1 MDFPWMGGM
10 AGSRPRWLAEL
21 STAFKRHRQ
30 GRPGWF
36 VEVSGDRLRIR
47 TAELPPR
54 PDEPAEGPRKRRDVW
69 LRTPPGPAT
78 AAKALQE
85 ACELFDQV
93 VAGSWRWPDR
103 DAPSTQDERRLAPD
117 TLQWLIQKLHA
128 AVVGERIG
136 TDTWNRTYRPYLHQL
151 LQIAGRKTWQ
161 TDQQLIEEVLRSWP
175 PNTRARQM
183 AHDRFRR
190 LWKQAG
196 WAWPDELLEMRGNG
210 KAAASPEGVRAF
222 TDDELQELRDRIL
235 RSSRLTTA
243 DLTAW
248 DALAAFGLRPAELL
262 GLELFTQDGVPMARV
277 QRVKVSSKGASGVR
291 VVPAVPPDGWPV
303 DCFELVRRW
312 REHGFPTGMTAARSP
327 GQVLTQQLRRLR
339 EQKPVQIALDSEL
352 TAYGCRHAFAL
363 RLAQKLGLHPREA
376 ATLMGH
382 SPQTHLAVY
391 GRRLDAPK
399 LLATVREKVMEQRQ
413 TSMRIADP
421 K

>member
-1 MDFPWMGGM
+1 M
-10 AGSRPRWLAEL
+10 AASRPRWLAEL

-54 PDEPAEGPRKRRDVW
+54 PDEPADAPSKRRDVW

-93 VAGSWRWPDR
+93 VADSWRWPDP
-103 DAPSTQDERRLAPD
+103 DAQSVQDERRLAPS
-117 TLQWLIQKLHA
+117 TLQMLIQKLHA

-136 TDTWNRTYRPYLHQL
+136 ADTWCRTYRPYLDQLLRIAGGKSWENDHQL
-151 LQIAGRKTWQ
+151 V
-161 TDQQLIEEVLRSWP
+161 EEVLRSWP
-175 PNTRARQM
+175 PNTRSRQM
-183 AHDRFRR
+183 GHDRIRR

-196 WAWPDELLEMRGNG
+196 WSWPDGLAELRGNG

-222 TDDELQELRDRIL
+222 SDAELQELRDRIL
-235 RSSRLTTA
+235 RSSRLTAA

-248 DALAAFGLRPAELL
+248 DALAVFGLRPAELQ
-262 GLELFTQDGVPMARV
+262 GLELFTQDDVPMARV
-277 QRVKVSSKGASGVR
+277 QRAKVSSKGSGGVR
-291 VVPAVPPDGWPV
+291 VIPAVPPEGWPV
-303 DCFELVRRW
+303 DCFQLVGRW
-312 REHGFPTGMTAARSP
+312 REHGFPAGMTAVRSP

-339 EQKPVQIALDSEL
+339 DQKPVHIALDEEL
-352 TAYGCRHAFAL
+352 TAYGCRHGFAL

-391 GRRLDAPK
+391 GRRLDSPK
-399 LLATVREKVMEQRQ
+399 LISSVISRVKASQ
-413 TSMRIADP
+413 
-421 K
+421 

>member
-1 MDFPWMGGM
+1 MDFPWMGCM

-30 GRPGWF
+30 SRAGWF
-36 VEVSGDRLRIR
+36 VEVSGDRLRVR
-47 TAELPPR
+47 SAELPPR
-54 PDEPAEGPRKRRDVW
+54 PDEPADAPPKRRDVW

-93 VAGSWRWPDR
+93 IAGSWCWPDP
-103 DAPSTQDERRLAPD
+103 DATPSQGDGRRLAPS
-117 TLQWLIQKLHA
+117 TLEMLIQKLQA

-136 TDTWNRTYRPYLHQL
+136 ADTWDRTYRPYLDQLLKIAGGRSWENDHQL
-151 LQIAGRKTWQ
+151 V
-161 TDQQLIEEVLRSWP
+161 EEVLRSWP
-175 PNTRARQM
+175 PNTRSRQM
-183 AHDRFRR
+183 GHDRIRR

-196 WAWPDELLEMRGNG
+196 WSWPDGLPELRGNG

-222 TDDELQELRDRIL
+222 SDAELQELRDRIL
-235 RSSRLTTA
+235 RSSRLTAA

-248 DALAAFGLRPAELL
+248 DALAVFGLRPAELQ
-262 GLELFTQDGVPMARV
+262 GLELFTQDDVPMARV
-277 QRVKVSSKGASGVR
+277 QRVKVSSKGAGGVR
-291 VVPAVPPDGWPV
+291 VVPAVPPEGWPV
-303 DCFELVRRW
+303 DCFHLVVRW
-312 REHGFPTGMTAARSP
+312 REHGFPAGMTAARSP

-339 EQKPVQIALDSEL
+339 DQKPVQIALDEEL
-352 TAYGCRHAFAL
+352 TAYGCRHGFAL

-391 GRRLDAPK
+391 GRRLDSPK
-399 LLATVREKVMEQRQ
+399 LINSVIEKLKTNSRE
-413 TSMRIADP
+413 
-421 K
+421 

>member
-10 AGSRPRWLAEL
+10 AASRPRWLAEL

-54 PDEPAEGPRKRRDVW
+54 PDEPAEGPAKRRDVW
-69 LRTPPGPAT
+69 LLTPPGPAT

-93 VAGSWRWPDR
+93 VAGSWRWPDP
-103 DAPSTQDERRLAPD
+103 DAPSAQDERRLAPG
-117 TLQWLIQKLHA
+117 TLQRLIQKLHA
-128 AVVGERIG
+128 ALVGEKIG
-136 TDTWNRTYRPYLHQL
+136 TDTWDRTYRPYLDQL
-151 LQIAGRKTWQ
+151 LKIAGGKSWE
-161 TDQQLIEEVLRSWP
+161 TDQQLIEEVLRCWP
-175 PNTRARQM
+175 PNTRSRQM
-183 AHDRFRR
+183 AHDRIRR

-196 WAWPDELLEMRGNG
+196 WAWPDGLVEMRGNG
-210 KAAASPEGVRAF
+210 RAAASAEGVRAF

-235 RSSRLTTA
+235 RSSRLTAA
-243 DLTAW
+243 DLAAW
-248 DALAAFGLRPAELL
+248 DSLAVFGLRPAELQ

-303 DCFELVRRW
+303 DCFELVGRW

-339 EQKPVQIALDSEL
+339 EQSPVRIALDCEL
-352 TAYGCRHAFAL
+352 TAYGSRHAFAL

-391 GRRLDAPK
+391 GRRLDSPK
-399 LLATVREKVMEQRQ
+399 LLQAVISRVKASE
-413 TSMRIADP
+413 
-421 K
+421 

>member
-1 MDFPWMGGM
+1 M
-10 AGSRPRWLAEL
+10 AASRPRWLAEL

-54 PDEPAEGPRKRRDVW
+54 PDEPADAPPKRRDVW

-93 VAGSWRWPDR
+93 VADSWRWPDP
-103 DAPSTQDERRLAPD
+103 DAQSVQDERRLAPS
-117 TLQWLIQKLHA
+117 TLQMLIQKLHA

-136 TDTWNRTYRPYLHQL
+136 ADTWCRTYRPYFDQLLRIAGGKSWENDHQL
-151 LQIAGRKTWQ
+151 V
-161 TDQQLIEEVLRSWP
+161 EEVLRSWP
-175 PNTRARQM
+175 PNTRSRQM
-183 AHDRFRR
+183 GHDRIRR

-196 WAWPDELLEMRGNG
+196 WSWPDGLAELRGNG

-222 TDDELQELRDRIL
+222 SDAELQELRDRIL
-235 RSSRLTTA
+235 RSSRLKAA

-248 DALAAFGLRPAELL
+248 DALAVFGLRPAELQ
-262 GLELFTQDGVPMARV
+262 GLELFTQDDVPMARV
-277 QRVKVSSKGASGVR
+277 QRAKVSSKGSGGVR
-291 VVPAVPPDGWPV
+291 VIPAVPPEGWPV
-303 DCFELVRRW
+303 DCFQLVGRW
-312 REHGFPTGMTAARSP
+312 REHGFPAGMTAVRSP

-339 EQKPVQIALDSEL
+339 DQKPVHIALDEEL
-352 TAYGCRHAFAL
+352 TAYGCRHGFAL

-391 GRRLDAPK
+391 GRRLDSPK
-399 LLATVREKVMEQRQ
+399 LISSVISRVKASQ
-413 TSMRIADP
+413 
-421 K
+421 

>member
-1 MDFPWMGGM
+1 M
-10 AGSRPRWLAEL
+10 AASRPRWLAEL

-54 PDEPAEGPRKRRDVW
+54 PDEPADAPPKRRDVW

-93 VAGSWRWPDR
+93 VADSWRWPDP
-103 DAPSTQDERRLAPD
+103 DAQSAQDERRLAPS
-117 TLQWLIQKLHA
+117 TLQMLMQKLHA

-136 TDTWNRTYRPYLHQL
+136 ADTWCRTYRPYLNQL
-151 LQIAGRKTWQ
+151 LQIAGGKSWEN
-161 TDQQLIEEVLRSWP
+161 DHQLVEEVLRSWP
-175 PNTRARQM
+175 PNTRSRQM
-183 AHDRFRR
+183 GHDRIRR

-196 WAWPDELLEMRGNG
+196 WSWPDGLPELRGNG
-210 KAAASPEGVRAF
+210 KAASSPEGVRAF
-222 TDDELQELRDRIL
+222 SDAELQELRDRIL
-235 RSSRLTTA
+235 RSSRLTAA

-248 DALAAFGLRPAELL
+248 DALAVFGLRPAELQ
-262 GLELFTQDGVPMARV
+262 GLELFTQDDVPMARV
-277 QRVKVSSKGASGVR
+277 QRAKVSSKGSGGVR
-291 VVPAVPPDGWPV
+291 VIPAVPPEGWPV
-303 DCFELVRRW
+303 DCFQLVGRW
-312 REHGFPTGMTAARSP
+312 REHGFPAGMTAVRSP

-339 EQKPVQIALDSEL
+339 DQKPVHIALDEEL
-352 TAYGCRHAFAL
+352 TAYGCRHGFAL

-391 GRRLDAPK
+391 GRRLDSPK
-399 LLATVREKVMEQRQ
+399 LINSVIEKLKTNSRE
-413 TSMRIADP
+413 
-421 K
+421 